1 MITIYSIVF
10 IEHSSSKVLLL
21 MLITKVIISVRITIF
36 YELYSILLAYQK
48 ILLISLVYINGFNR
62 SGLIAAP
69 LRIILVGTL
78 PRLSFTSNIHYLPSL
93 SLLISSWGLSFIN
106 SPCCPCITVSTTG
119 PTTYRDPC
127 SSNWFTCHKSSP
139 LLK

>member
-1 MITIYSIVF
+1 
-10 IEHSSSKVLLL
+10 

-78 PRLSFTSNIHYLPSL
+78 PRLSFTSEYSLFAFFITSNIFLGVIFH
-93 SLLISSWGLSFIN
+93 
-106 SPCCPCITVSTTG
+106 
-119 PTTYRDPC
+119 
-127 SSNWFTCHKSSP
+127 
-139 LLK
+139 